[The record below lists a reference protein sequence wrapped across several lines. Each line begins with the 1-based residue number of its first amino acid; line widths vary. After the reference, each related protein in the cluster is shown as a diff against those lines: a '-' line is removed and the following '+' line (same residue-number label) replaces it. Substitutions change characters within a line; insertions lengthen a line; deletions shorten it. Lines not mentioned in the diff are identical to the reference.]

1 MLEVFYGLFEGF
13 VLGVEGFLGVFSFA
27 LLDLLGEEGVLF
39 TLDFE
44 EIGGV
49 GEVVLEDLEG
59 GGEVLVGGGEEGE
72 FGEELLFLG

>member
-1 MLEVFYGLFEGF
+1 MLEVFDGLFEGF
-13 VLGVEGFLGVFSFA
+13 VLYVEGLLGVLGFG

-39 TLDFE
+39 ALDFE

-49 GEVVLEDLEG
+49 GEAVLEDLEG